1 MRIDLPGTGRQ
12 AIGNR
17 VLGKFR
23 SEPSW
28 PRPNLISEE
37 KAVLEGAL
45 KSESIHPIGGAVRFR
60 LPEALNSR
68 TRRSP
73 ESVVQDYALTTQ
85 TQGLRG
91 GHPNGPEF

>member
-1 MRIDLPGTGRQ
+1 MRRCT
-12 AIGNR
+12 
-17 VLGKFR
+17 
-23 SEPSW
+23 
-28 PRPNLISEE
+28 RPNLISEE

-73 ESVVQDYALTTQ
+73 ESVVQDYAYLTTQ
-85 TQGLRG
+85 LKAYEAVIPMV
-91 GHPNGPEF
+91 PNSELLPGF